1 MARVTF
7 RSVGWEVVRLLR
19 AADDAEAKANLVRHL
34 HAAQDVP
41 LTPLQV
47 QTVHDVHA
55 AVDPDTPLTKQEL
68 EWIVATR
75 DAAAARSLPCTNT
88 ELVQLAIVTKGDTA
102 KALSRLQ
109 KMAAWTKD
117 LRLDE
122 ISFEDAFRAVN
133 EKVFTSGYGM
143 LTPYG
148 RAQSGSIALGAWYS
162 VRTMHNK
169 LILCDPWSRT
179 LAEMCLPGAGP
190 ASFCAIY

>member
-41 LTPLQV
+41 LTQLQV
-47 QTVHDVHA
+47 QMHDVHA
-55 AVDPDTPLTKQEL
+55 EVDPDTPLTKQEL

-122 ISFEDAFRAVN
+122 ISFEDAFRTVN
-133 EKVFTSGYGM
+133 EKVFTSGYGI
-143 LTPYG
+143 LAPYG

-162 VRTMHNK
+162 VRTMHDN
-169 LILCDPWSRT
+169 LLSVEPRLGRDVF
-179 LAEMCLPGAGP
+179 A
-190 ASFCAIY
+190 

>member
-1 MARVTF
+1 MARAWNLVPQ
-7 RSVGWEVVRLLR
+7 RIRLLR

-41 LTPLQV
+41 LTPTLQE

-68 EWIVATR
+68 QWIVATR

-122 ISFEDAFRAVN
+122 ISFEDAFRTVN
-133 EKVFTSGYGM
+133 EKVFTSGYGL

-148 RAQSGSIALGAWYS
+148 RAQQVRRYAGA
-162 VRTMHNK
+162 
-169 LILCDPWSRT
+169 
-179 LAEMCLPGAGP
+179 
-190 ASFCAIY
+190 